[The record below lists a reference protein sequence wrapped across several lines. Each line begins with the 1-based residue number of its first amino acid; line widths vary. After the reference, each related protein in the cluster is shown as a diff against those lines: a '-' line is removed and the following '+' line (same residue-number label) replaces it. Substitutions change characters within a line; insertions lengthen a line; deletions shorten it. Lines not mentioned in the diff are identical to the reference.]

1 MKEFQFQDVTLR
13 AIDKDGAIWL
23 TTKDIAQALYGYSER
38 VSQID
43 APFKGFAGKVNRL
56 YNRHEEE
63 FTHKMTRLVDIET
76 TGGKQQVRVFSLRGA
91 HLLGMLA
98 RTEKAKEFRRWVLDV
113 IESHNDEIGILTT
126 QYHKALIAYTTGKAS
141 ASMCGK
147 GLNQWRRDKPH
158 IESTLAEIEQKIQP
172 DIFIQ
177 AA

>member
-1 MKEFQFQDVTLR
+1 MTQLVEIQT
-13 AIDKDGAIWL
+13 
-23 TTKDIAQALYGYSER
+23 
-38 VSQID
+38 
-43 APFKGFAGKVNRL
+43 AGGL
-56 YNRHEEE
+56 
-63 FTHKMTRLVDIET
+63 
-76 TGGKQQVRVFSLRGA
+76 QQVRVFSLRGA

-147 GLNQWRRDKPH
+147 GLNQWRRDKPR

>member
-1 MKEFQFQDVTLR
+1 MKEIQFQDVTLR

-23 TTKDIAQALYGYSER
+23 TTRDIAAALYPIKGYPQSE
-38 VSQID
+38 
-43 APFKGFAGKVNRL
+43 APFEKRVRNL
-56 YNRHEEE
+56 YSRHSEE
-63 FTHKMTRLVDIET
+63 FTHKMTQLVEIQT
-76 TGGKQQVRVFSLRGA
+76 AGGLQQVRVFSLRGA

-113 IESHNDEIGILTT
+113 IESHNDEMGILTT

-147 GLNQWRRDKPH
+147 GLNQWRRDKPR